1 MSRTFIFI
9 LLMLLPV
16 ASRSQTLEW
25 EGVVYEI
32 DTTIGEAKVV
42 KVTNITQKEYPI
54 QESFV
59 LGGHTYPVTSIGA
72 EVFKDCWN
80 MESLAIPKYVV
91 NIGLPM
97 FPYTLE
103 NPHRLLSSIEVD
115 PDNPKY
121 DSRNGCN
128 ALIETGTNTL
138 LAGCSKTVI
147 PNTAT
152 TIAKHAFTGLKE
164 LKSLSLPNSIT
175 KIEDYAF
182 TYTFYLRDVKFS
194 DSLTFIGDYA
204 FYRSG
209 LNTIE
214 LPNTLKHIGDF
225 AFCFCGK
232 SLTLPDSMDYIGKGA
247 FSSTYISSAEFPRRV
262 KSIREWT
269 FYKCYRL
276 TSVTVPETVDSIDE
290 GAFMGSERLSD
301 VTIQGSSLQS
311 IGQSAFKDC
320 EKLSNVNVPNSV
332 KEICDSAFLRCT
344 NLRRVNLPP
353 GLTEIP
359 DKTFSFTGLD
369 SVFIPNSVKRIGKS
383 AFDGCFFLKKVKL
396 PDGLESIEDST
407 FYWCNFRKIVPST
420 MAGEGGDSC
429 LVLPPSLKHIG
440 KYAFAENSRL
450 TSVIFPNSLKTIG
463 YEAFSNYTDRH
474 RILKTVVIPAGVE
487 DIGRGAFSYSN
498 HRGPNE
504 EDDLKDIY
512 CYIETPIDSYPFNKQ
527 SEKTLHVP
535 AQSVGLYRNN
545 KYWSKFKEIVP
556 LTDEETSISLTTTEK
571 PNASIHYSLSGSR
584 ISPNQKGI
592 HLVRYDDGTVRK
604 VICK

>member
-9 LLMLLPV
+9 LLMLLPL

-42 KVTNITQKEYPI
+42 KVTNYKQKEYPI
-54 QESFV
+54 LESLV
-59 LGGHTYPVTSIGA
+59 LGDHTYPVTSIVAGA
-72 EVFKDCWN
+72 FWWCYE

-91 NIGLPM
+91 NIELPL
-97 FPYTLE
+97 FHYFYP
-103 NPHRLLSSIEVD
+103 PLSSIEVA

-121 DSRNGCN
+121 DSRDGCN
-128 ALIETGTNTL
+128 ALIETSTNTL
-138 LAGCSKTVI
+138 LLGSSNTII
-147 PNTAT
+147 PNTVT
-152 TIAKHAFTGLKE
+152 TIGKNAFRE
-164 LKSLSLPNSIT
+164 LTNLTSLSLPNSVT
-175 KIEDYAF
+175 RIEEYAF
-182 TYTFYLRDVKFS
+182 VATSNLTDVIFS

-204 FYRSG
+204 FYNSH
-209 LNTIE
+209 LDTIK
-214 LPNTLKHIGDF
+214 LPNALRHIGDF
-225 AFCFCGK
+225 AFRSCGN
-232 SLTLPDSMDYIGKGA
+232 SLTLPETMDYIGRGA
-247 FSSTYISSAEFPRRV
+247 FFNSYMSSVVFPRNLN
-262 KSIREWT
+262 SIMECT
-269 FYKCYRL
+269 FQNCRWL
-276 TSVTVPETVDSIDE
+276 TTVTIPETVANIADF
-290 GAFMGSERLSD
+290 AFLGCKRLSD

-487 DIGRGAFSYSN
+487 DIGGGAFFYNN

-535 AQSVGLYRNN
+535 AQSVGLYRNHE
-545 KYWSKFKEIVP
+545 YWSKFKEIVP
-556 LTDEETSISLTTTEK
+556 LTDEETGISPTTTEK

-604 VICK
+604 MICK